1 MDSAKPITISATM
14 MRHALSGAERAEVD
28 LPRLLKKCRIDQS
41 LFFSET
47 GRLPLEKVVTLL
59 RHCNGAMKDEANGL
73 FHRPLRIGWF
83 RTMAL
88 SVVHCRT
95 LGQALERILEFTN
108 LFENSFHYSLTADRK
123 QVVVTLHRIP
133 EHQLSDNYAIN
144 SMLTVLHRF
153 CGWLCNDRILL
164 NQITLDFPSP
174 DYLHEFKYMFYGA
187 PVLFNQEQNAIT
199 FDRQYLDHPIVQT
212 EASVEN
218 YVRRAP
224 MDIFLPLDAGGP
236 WTKEV
241 RNRLKE
247 EFSQH
252 KLLPQL
258 ESVASELSLTT
269 QTLRRRL
276 KSEGSSFEAIKAQL
290 RRDIAINH
298 LGNNQISIEAVAE
311 ACGYTEPSSFIR
323 AFRNWT
329 GFTPLQFRKGLSI

>member
-1 MDSAKPITISATM
+1 MDSGKPITISATM
-14 MRHALSGAERAEVD
+14 MRHALSGVISSNFD
-28 LPRLLKKCRIDQS
+28 LSRLLKKCQVDQS
-41 LFFSET
+41 VFFSTT
-47 GRLPLEKVVTLL
+47 GRLPLEKVVMLL
-59 RHCNGAMKDEANGL
+59 RHCNGVMQDEANGL
-73 FHRPLRIGWF
+73 LQEPIRIGWF
-83 RTMAL
+83 RAMAL

-95 LGQALERILEFTN
+95 LGQAIERILEFAN
-108 LFENSFHYSLTADRK
+108 LFENSFIYTKKADKK
-123 QVVVTLHRIP
+123 QVKIILQRIP
-133 EHQLSDNYAIN
+133 EHQVTDNYAIN
-144 SMLTVLHRF
+144 SMFTVLHRF

-174 DYLHEFKYMFYGA
+174 DYRHEFKYMFYGA
-187 PVLFNQEQNAIT
+187 PVLFNQELNAIS
-199 FDRQYLDHPIVQT
+199 FDRQYLDHPIIQT

-247 EFSQH
+247 VFSVQ
-252 KLLPQL
+252 KQLPQL
-258 ESVASELSLTT
+258 EFVADELSLTT

-276 KSEGSSFEAIKAQL
+276 KSEGSSFESIKAQL

-298 LGNNQISIEAVAE
+298 LGNNQFSIEAVAE

-329 GFTPLQFRKGLSI
+329 GFTPLQFRKGLNI